1 MLNVNIVKI
10 RVKFLYVPLPGPMSA
25 PKSKNCGRF
34 ETPRPPRTYREQKSA
49 WKSVI
54 QKRYVRFR
62 KNKISQKHRAKMAA
76 VPVRETK
83 GNAP

>member
-49 WKSVI
+49 WKSVNT
-54 QKRYVRFR
+54 K
-62 KNKISQKHRAKMAA
+62 KICTMIVKIKFLKTTKIAA
-76 VPVRETK
+76 VRETK